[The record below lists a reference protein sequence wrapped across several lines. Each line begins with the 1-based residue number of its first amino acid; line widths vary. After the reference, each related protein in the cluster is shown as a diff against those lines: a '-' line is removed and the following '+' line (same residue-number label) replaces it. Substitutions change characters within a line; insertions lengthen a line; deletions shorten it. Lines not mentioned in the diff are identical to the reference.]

1 MCRRETHLILI
12 GDHNDVGLYRAL
24 TKQGV
29 YEYLP
34 RPVASQHILEAMVAL
49 CVGPAEPRLGR
60 LVAFIGA
67 SGGAGS
73 TTLANNVAWCLGKLY
88 RGEVTLVDLDL
99 AFGTIGVD
107 FNLNSPE
114 DAAQALAQADRL
126 DDQVLAGIIG
136 KYSEN
141 LGLLTALGDCA
152 RPADIDPAALETM
165 LRRLRQSAG
174 WVMADLPHYWGAWV
188 CQALDAADEIVVTAV
203 PTLACLRNARSILD
217 ALEPRRK
224 NDEPVRVVLNHVG
237 ANPKTDIP
245 ARDFATTLG
254 RPLAALV
261 PHEPATFAQS
271 ANSGRMIAEGSR
283 SKAIIEPLNALAA
296 LVSGRDSTE
305 RRAPVKGPQPRLID
319 RLRFAMGRPA
329 PRAKA

>member
-1 MCRRETHLILI
+1 
-12 GDHNDVGLYRAL
+12 
-24 TKQGV
+24 
-29 YEYLP
+29 
-34 RPVASQHILEAMVAL
+34 
-49 CVGPAEPRLGR
+49 
-60 LVAFIGA
+60 
-67 SGGAGS
+67 
-73 TTLANNVAWCLGKLY
+73 
-88 RGEVTLVDLDL
+88 
-99 AFGTIGVD
+99 
-107 FNLNSPE
+107 
-114 DAAQALAQADRL
+114 
-126 DDQVLAGIIG
+126 
-136 KYSEN
+136 
-141 LGLLTALGDCA
+141 
-152 RPADIDPAALETM
+152 M

-283 SKAIIEPLNALAA
+283 SKAIIEPLNTLAA